1 MKIGDALELLSPRLP
16 TGTLRQ
22 RRLGA
27 CHTVQDLRA
36 AARRLLPAA
45 VFDYVDG
52 GADQE
57 LSLEANTS
65 AFERYGYLPQVLRD
79 VGSPDTT
86 GSFLGHSAAMPLG
99 FAPTGYT
106 RMMHPQGE
114 PAVARAAAEH
124 RIPYVLST
132 MASTSLEDLAAV
144 PGADAADR
152 WFQLYVWKDRE
163 LTRGLVSRAQS
174 HGYRVLEVAVDTAVS
189 GKRLRDVRNG
199 LTIPPALT
207 LGSLLDI
214 ASRPNYWMG
223 MLRGEK
229 LDFANVRSDAPGG
242 GHTIEGISDQ
252 FDPTVSWEDLARIRD
267 DWDGPLVLKGP
278 LGPEDAM
285 RARALGV
292 DGVHLSNHGGRQ
304 LDRTVAPVD
313 LVAPVRSA
321 VGDSFAI
328 FVDSGVRHGSDIAT
342 AIALGADACFVGRPY
357 LWALVAGGEEGVG
370 HLVRMLT
377 EEFTRTMQ
385 LLGVGSVQELRARG
399 PELLQGPDPS
409 RTAISAVRSPHP
421 APEGKDP
428 QWMSLNN

>member
-1 MKIGDALELLSPRLP
+1 MKISDALELISPRLP

-22 RRLGA
+22 RRLRA
-27 CHTVQDLRA
+27 CHTVKDLRT
-36 AARRLLPAA
+36 AARSLLPSA

-57 LSLEANTS
+57 LSLETNTS
-65 AFERYGYLPQVLRD
+65 AFERYRYLPQVLRD
-79 VGSPDTT
+79 VGSPDTS
-86 GSFLGHSAAMPLG
+86 GNFLGRPAALPLG

-106 RMMHPQGE
+106 RMMHPEGE
-114 PAVARAAAEH
+114 PAAARAAAEH

-132 MASTSLEDLAAV
+132 MASTSLEDLAAA

-163 LTRGLVSRAQS
+163 LTRGMVSRAQS
-174 HGYRVLEVAVDTAVS
+174 NGYRVLEVAVDTAVS

-229 LDFANVRSDAPGG
+229 LEFANVRSDEPG

-252 FDPTVSWEDLARIRD
+252 FDPTVNWEDLARIRD
-267 DWDGPLVLKGP
+267 TWNGSLVLKGP

-285 RARALGV
+285 RAQALGV

-313 LVAPVRSA
+313 LVAPVRAA
-321 VGDSFAI
+321 VGDSFGI

-399 PELLQGPDPS
+399 PELLHCHEPAVM
-409 RTAISAVRSPHP
+409 RTDRPGQERKSPR
-421 APEGKDP
+421 
-428 QWMSLNN
+428 WMSLNN

>member
-1 MKIGDALELLSPRLP
+1 MK
-16 TGTLRQ
+16 
-22 RRLGA
+22 
-27 CHTVQDLRA
+27 DLRT
-36 AARRLLPAA
+36 AARRMLPAA

-57 LSLEANTS
+57 LSLETNTS
-65 AFERYGYLPQVLRD
+65 AFESYRYLPKVLRD

-86 GSFLGHSAAMPLG
+86 GSFLSRPAAMPLG

-106 RMMHPQGE
+106 RMMHPEGE
-114 PAVARAAAEH
+114 QAVARAAAEH

-132 MASTSLEDLAAV
+132 MASTSLEDLAAA

-163 LTRGLVSRAQS
+163 LTRGMVSRAQS
-174 HGYRVLEVAVDTAVS
+174 NGYRVLEVAVDTAVS

-229 LDFANVRSDAPGG
+229 LEFANVRSDEPGG

-252 FDPTVSWEDLARIRD
+252 FDPTVNWEDLARIRD
-267 DWDGPLVLKGP
+267 TWNGPLVVKGP
-278 LGPEDAM
+278 LGPEDAL
-285 RARALGV
+285 RAQALGI

-313 LVAPVRSA
+313 LVAPVRAA
-321 VGDSFAI
+321 VGESFGI
-328 FVDSGVRHGSDIAT
+328 FIDSGVRHGSDIAT

-399 PELLQGPDPS
+399 PELLHCHEPTVM
-409 RTAISAVRSPHP
+409 RTDRPGQ
-421 APEGKDP
+421 EGKSPDGCH
-428 QWMSLNN
+428 